1 MFSFLFVV
9 AVGLPHDRLLIHTRF
24 VLIWNFAGIS
34 FRRMWLLLPILS
46 HPQILS
52 GSKTRESQMREAG
65 LCRISTVVASCS
77 LLKI

>member
-1 MFSFLFVV
+1 MKNCVLGAEQFLVEKEMFSFLFVV

-52 GSKTRESQMREAG
+52 
-65 LCRISTVVASCS
+65 
-77 LLKI
+77 